1 MVDVKAMKIDDIEGA
16 YGGAFKRARAA
27 LGVTSF
33 GMQVIDMP
41 PNWQAYP
48 EHDHE
53 SDGQEEVYL
62 ALRGSGVVEAEG
74 QRFPLDTE
82 TFVKVGAGT
91 KRKITPGAEGMR
103 LLAVGGV
110 PGGTFTPHP
119 ITELGGPETMEGI

>member
-1 MVDVKAMKIDDIEGA
+1 MSDVKALRIDEIEGA
-16 YGGAFKRARAA
+16 FGGAFKRARAA

-41 PNWQAYP
+41 PSWQDYP

-62 ALRGSGVVEAEG
+62 ALRGSGELEVEG
-74 QRFPLDTE
+74 QRYALDGDTL
-82 TFVKVGAGT
+82 VRVGAGT
-91 KRKITPGAEGMR
+91 RRKIYPGPDGMR
-103 LLAVGGV
+103 LLAIGGV
-110 PGGTFTPHP
+110 PGGTFTAHP